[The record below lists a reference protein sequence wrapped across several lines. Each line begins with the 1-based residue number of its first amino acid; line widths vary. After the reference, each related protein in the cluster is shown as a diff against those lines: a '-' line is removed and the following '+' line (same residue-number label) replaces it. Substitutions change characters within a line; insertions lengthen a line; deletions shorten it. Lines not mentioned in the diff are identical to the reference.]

1 MIFLLLVNVV
11 LFENGCSQDKTSF
24 SEQNGRRAHFSR
36 GAVLGKPAAELCV
49 ASEHWEDQG
58 LQQKQRENHYHM
70 KGKDLE
76 VPNAEGS

>member
-1 MIFLLLVNVV
+1 MIFLYLINIA
-11 LFENGCSQDKTSF
+11 LFGSCCSQDETSF
-24 SEQNGRRAHFSR
+24 SEQNYLRVHFSR
-36 GAVLGKPAAELCV
+36 GAVLGKAAAELRV

-58 LQQKQRENHYHM
+58 WQQKQRENQYHM